1 VKGKTVLITGST
13 DGIGKQTAL
22 DLARMEANVIIHGR
36 DPQRVQTAKE
46 EIIKKSGNNQVE
58 TLLADFSSL
67 AQVKRMAEEILAR
80 VSRLDVLVNNAGVFL
95 LDRKVT
101 ADGLEMNFQ
110 VNYLSPFLLTN
121 LLLPL
126 LKKSAPARIVSVS
139 SALHSKTILDF
150 ENLQGEKNYN
160 GIQAYALSKL
170 GNIYMTLELAERLAG
185 SNVTANCLHPGGVDT
200 KMLRTAMQMTGIPVE
215 EGAAPSV
222 YLASSP
228 DVAELTGK
236 YFYHSEV
243 GRLSE
248 IASDANARKKLWQIS
263 EHLLKDYL

>member
-22 DLARMEANVIIHGR
+22 DLARMGANVIIHGR
-36 DPQRVQTAKE
+36 NPQRVQTARE
-46 EIIKKSGNNQVE
+46 EIINNSDNNQVDSM
-58 TLLADFSSL
+58 LADFSSL

-80 VSRLDVLVNNAGVFL
+80 YSRLDVLVNNAGVFL
-95 LDRKVT
+95 LDRKLT
-101 ADGLEMNFQ
+101 TDCLEMNFQ

-126 LKKSAPARIVSVS
+126 LQISAPARIVSVS

-170 GNIYMTLELAERLAG
+170 GNIYMTLELAERLVG
-185 SNVTANCLHPGGVDT
+185 SGVTANCLHPGGVDT

-228 DVAELTGK
+228 DVAETTGK
-236 YFYHSEV
+236 YFYHREV
-243 GRLSE
+243 GPLSE
-248 IASDANARKKLWQIS
+248 IASDATARKKLWQIS
-263 EHLLKDYL
+263 ENLLKDYL

>member
-1 VKGKTVLITGST
+1 MKEKTVLITGST

-22 DLARMEANVIIHGR
+22 ELARMGAKIIIHGR
-36 DPQRVQTAKE
+36 DPQRVQNAKE
-46 EIIKKSGNNQVE
+46 EIIKASGNQNIE

-67 AQVKRMAEEILAR
+67 AQVKQMADEILAKYA
-80 VSRLDVLVNNAGVFL
+80 RLDVLVNNAGVFL

-101 ADGLEMNFQ
+101 SDGLEMNFQ

-126 LKKSAPARIVSVS
+126 LKKSAPARIVTVS

-150 ENLQGEKNYN
+150 ENLQGQKNFD

-170 GNIYMTLELAERLAG
+170 GNIYMTLELAENLAG
-185 SNVTANCLHPGGVDT
+185 SGVSANCLHPGGVDT
-200 KMLRTAMQMTGIPVE
+200 KMLRTAMKMTGISVE

-228 DVAELTGK
+228 DVADITGK
-236 YFYHSEV
+236 YFYHREI
-243 GRLSE
+243 GRLSV
-248 IASDANARKKLWQIS
+248 IASDSCARKKFWQIS
-263 EHLLKDYL
+263 ESLLKDYL

>member
-1 VKGKTVLITGST
+1 MKGKTVLITGST

-22 DLARMEANVIIHGR
+22 DLARMGANIIIHGR
-36 DPQRVQTAKE
+36 DPKRVQAAQD
-46 EIIKKSGNNQVE
+46 EIVNKSNNSQVD
-58 TLLADFSSL
+58 TLLSDFSSFT
-67 AQVKRMAEEILAR
+67 QVKRMADEILAR
-80 VSRLDVLVNNAGVFL
+80 YSRLDVLVNNAGVFL
-95 LDRKVT
+95 LERKVT
-101 ADGLEMNFQ
+101 EDGLEMNFQ

-121 LLLPL
+121 LLLPM
-126 LKKSAPARIVSVS
+126 LKKSTPAWIVSVC

-150 ENLQGEKNYN
+150 KNLQGEKNYN

-185 SNVTANCLHPGGVDT
+185 SGVTANCLHPGGVDT

-228 DVAELTGK
+228 DVEGMTGK
-236 YFYHSEV
+236 YFYHHEV
-243 GRLSE
+243 GWLSD
-248 IASDANARKKLWQIS
+248 IASDTIARKKLWQIS
-263 EHLLKDYL
+263 ENLLRNYL

>member
-1 VKGKTVLITGST
+1 VKGKTILITGST

-22 DLARMEANVIIHGR
+22 ELAHMGANVIIHGR
-36 DPQRVQTAKE
+36 DPQRVQNVKE
-46 EIIKKSGNNQVE
+46 EVIKKSGNNNID

-67 AQVKRMAEEILAR
+67 AQVKQMADGILAKY
-80 VSRLDVLVNNAGVFL
+80 SRLDVLVNNAGVFL

-150 ENLQGEKNYN
+150 ENLQGQKNYD

-170 GNIYMTLELAERLAG
+170 GNIYMTLELAEKLIG
-185 SNVTANCLHPGGVDT
+185 SGVTANCLHPGGVDT
-200 KMLRTAMQMTGIPVE
+200 KMLRTAMKMTGISVE

-228 DVAELTGK
+228 DVAEVAGK
-236 YFYHSEV
+236 YFYHREV
-243 GRLSE
+243 GRLSQ
-248 IASDANARKKLWQIS
+248 IASDISARKKLWQIS
-263 EHLLKDYL
+263 ESLLKDYL